1 MLPFLCVH
9 TTSAVHYEQVSP
21 QPGDIKA
28 CFGWLRSVD
37 DSQQVYVG
45 SVGLLVEVR
54 ALTLYIQILS
64 SPVQSTEDSEVL
76 SIAHSV
82 VIPGRIIMAKEL
94 H

>member
-1 MLPFLCVH
+1 MH
-9 TTSAVHYEQVSP
+9 TTSAVHYKQVSP

-28 CFGWLRSVD
+28 RFGWLRSVD
-37 DSQQVYVG
+37 DSQQVCVG

-64 SPVQSTEDSEVL
+64 FPVQSTEDSEVL
-76 SIAHSV
+76 SIAHSI
-82 VIPGRIIMAKEL
+82 VIPGGRTMAKEL

>member
-1 MLPFLCVH
+1 MH
-9 TTSAVHYEQVSP
+9 HEQVSP

-28 CFGWLRSVD
+28 RFGWLGSVD
-37 DSQQVYVG
+37 DSQQVCVG

-76 SIAHSV
+76 SIAHSI
-82 VIPGRIIMAKEL
+82 VIPGGRTMAKEL